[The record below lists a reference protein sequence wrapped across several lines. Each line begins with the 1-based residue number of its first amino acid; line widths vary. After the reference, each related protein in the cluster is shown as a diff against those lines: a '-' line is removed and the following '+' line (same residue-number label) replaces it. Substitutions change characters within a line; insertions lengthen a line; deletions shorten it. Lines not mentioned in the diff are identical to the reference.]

1 MGFHTIRHKQTVGAH
16 VADSCQEES
25 YSRMMPKTPGLNHF
39 LFASWA
45 RAALWRMSDLH
56 VQDLVNSGWKFVA
69 GDQSD
74 AQLLVLAR
82 AGLSCVSNF
91 NVQQPC
97 QQKHERLG

>member
-1 MGFHTIRHKQTVGAH
+1 
-16 VADSCQEES
+16 
-25 YSRMMPKTPGLNHF
+25 MMPKTPGLNHF

-45 RAALWRMSDLH
+45 SAALWRMSDLH
-56 VQDLVNSGWKFVA
+56 VQDLVNTAWKFVA
-69 GDQSD
+69 GDQLD
-74 AQLLVLAR
+74 ALLFVLAR